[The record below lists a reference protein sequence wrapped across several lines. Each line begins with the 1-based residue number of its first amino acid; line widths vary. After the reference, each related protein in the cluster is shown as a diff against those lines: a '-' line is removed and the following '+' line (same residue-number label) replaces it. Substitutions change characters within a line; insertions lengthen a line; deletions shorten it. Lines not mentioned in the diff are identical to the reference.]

1 MHGGFATLQ
10 VRPSPLEE
18 ILRFLTNR
26 DVFESMSVSYLFVCL
41 NRTFGTSTHN
51 GFLWA
56 I

>member
-26 DVFESMSVSYLFVCL
+26 DVFESMKCFISVC
-41 NRTFGTSTHN
+41 
-51 GFLWA
+51 FLKLELLA
-56 I
+56 

>member
-18 ILRFLTNR
+18 IVRFLTNR
-26 DVFESMSVSYLFVCL
+26 DVFESMSVSYLFICL
-41 NRTFGTSTHN
+41 NRTFGISTHN
-51 GFLWA
+51 EFLCE